1 MLVFTHSPSPPVEN
15 EEKEDAEKGKVE
27 EEEPAEGNLGKV
39 DEEEVKAEDLE
50 RRASIHFVSRPV
62 RLRPGEKLI
71 AEVSS
76 SSTPAVLSSPMP
88 GDPQSSQVPKQCNEP
103 DVGGWGKIDLPHQ
116 VRGGGPEGWTLFLS
130 FKVNQRVYIHSCI

>member
-1 MLVFTHSPSPPVEN
+1 MFERSLTIENKLADGQVLVFTHSPSPPVEN

-27 EEEPAEGNLGKV
+27 EEEPEGGNLGKV

-88 GDPQSSQVPKQCNEP
+88 GDSQSSQDKTMQRTRC
-103 DVGGWGKIDLPHQ
+103 WRLGKDRSASP
-116 VRGGGPEGWTLFLS
+116 G
-130 FKVNQRVYIHSCI
+130 

>member
-27 EEEPAEGNLGKV
+27 EGNLGKV

-76 SSTPAVLSSPMP
+76 SSTAAVLSSPMP
-88 GDPQSSQVPKQCNEP
+88 GDS
-103 DVGGWGKIDLPHQ
+103 
-116 VRGGGPEGWTLFLS
+116 
-130 FKVNQRVYIHSCI
+130 

>member
-1 MLVFTHSPSPPVEN
+1 MFERSLTIENKLADGRSQVLVFTHSPSPPVEN
-15 EEKEDAEKGKVE
+15 EETEDAEKGKVE

-88 GDPQSSQVPKQCNEP
+88 GDSQSRTVSPNNATNQMLA
-103 DVGGWGKIDLPHQ
+103 GGE
-116 VRGGGPEGWTLFLS
+116 R
-130 FKVNQRVYIHSCI
+130 

>member
-76 SSTPAVLSSPMP
+76 SSTPSVLASPMP
-88 GDPQSSQVPKQCNEP
+88 GDPQSSQDSNNATNRCWR
-103 DVGGWGKIDLPHQ
+103 VGRDRSASPG
-116 VRGGGPEGWTLFLS
+116 
-130 FKVNQRVYIHSCI
+130 